1 MIEVVINGKDL
12 DVNRVISI
20 VNELRE
26 KGYRQGVDFDFEYHP
41 PKYIDWGGDDEYD
54 RYVLFK
60 FYKEELATYFRLMYE

>member
-20 VNELRE
+20 VNELRL
-26 KGYRQGVDFDFEYHP
+26 KGYQQGLDFDFEYHP
-41 PKYIDWGGDDEYD
+41 TKYIDWAGDVEYYK
-54 RYVLFK
+54 YVSFF